1 MPKKRTRFTPLSV
14 SVRGGRCCKWAAP
27 PVTESGTVPT
37 THLSSIIQE
46 QTRETERKKASQL
59 SVPVRRAQ
67 PLQQII
73 RQEIVGNRI
82 KERMA
87 YHAKQRAE
95 AQERKEEGARR
106 RELTENLRRAALE
119 ATEKELLPSCRMNK
133 SKRRPQEIRLG
144 DFIPTEVAV
153 RDRGYDVDTWALGAR
168 KAEKHPVPVPR
179 SAAPKSS
186 TVRP

>member
-46 QTRETERKKASQL
+46 QTRETEGKKASRL

-168 KAEKHPVPVPR
+168 NTPCPYP
-179 SAAPKSS
+179 AAQHRNPAQ
-186 TVRP
+186 

>member
-46 QTRETERKKASQL
+46 QTRETERKKASRL

-119 ATEKELLPSCRMNK
+119 ATEKELLSSCRMNK

-168 KAEKHPVPVPR
+168 NTPCPYP
-179 SAAPKSS
+179 AAQHRNPAQ
-186 TVRP
+186 